1 MNSILGVAV
10 SGIALAISLSTQ
22 AATVNSRIITD
33 STGSQLTQQA
43 LFLYNS
49 QDEDDKKTAYIMANK
64 ALDYLSTDYVA
75 ARLLGNMYYHGIG
88 VKVDKEEALAKYIY
102 AADND
107 AVSAFMAGNMYLNGD
122 GVDRDFEYGVELV
135 KQAAD
140 MGEPEAQLEL
150 AQQNYKQSKLESVP
164 AMKLQLEKSALHYAT
179 SCSKQKQPEC
189 MTILADIF
197 KAGLA
202 GIPVSESSANELYE
216 LAKQIKSAGL
226 I

>member
-1 MNSILGVAV
+1 MNSILGVTV

-107 AVSAFMAGNMYLNGD
+107 AVSASMTTTC
-122 GVDRDFEYGVELV
+122 
-135 KQAAD
+135 
-140 MGEPEAQLEL
+140 
-150 AQQNYKQSKLESVP
+150 
-164 AMKLQLEKSALHYAT
+164 KSAMLCTA
-179 SCSKQKQPEC
+179 
-189 MTILADIF
+189 F
-197 KAGLA
+197 NAGL
-202 GIPVSESSANELYE
+202 GPGG
-216 LAKQIKSAGL
+216 KSAIIINPG
-226 I
+226 